1 MIFESNKQE
10 NKAKTNSFI
19 QEIADELNSYHL
31 DVFYHKDSKLVTI
44 EEILLKELNNKI
56 NVK

>member
-19 QEIADELNSYHL
+19 QEIADELNLSSVY
-31 DVFYHKDSKLVTI
+31 FSFSSN
-44 EEILLKELNNKI
+44 LK
-56 NVK
+56 